1 MLAFNYNKY
10 VNNFNTIFSKTKK
23 KTKPKAITF
32 LKNKKNKFV
41 KIKYNKRYD
50 KYVYKY
56 KTPFLVFKKKNY
68 LFFQ

>member
-41 KIKYNKRYD
+41 KIRYDKRYD
-50 KYVYKY
+50 
-56 KTPFLVFKKKNY
+56 
-68 LFFQ
+68 